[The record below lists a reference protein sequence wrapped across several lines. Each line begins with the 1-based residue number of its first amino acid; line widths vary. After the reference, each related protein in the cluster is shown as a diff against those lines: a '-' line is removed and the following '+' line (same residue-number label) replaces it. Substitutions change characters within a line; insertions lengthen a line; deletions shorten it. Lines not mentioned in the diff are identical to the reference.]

1 MRFAHRL
8 ATRFMALL
16 LGMSMA
22 GLALASDYAREKK
35 WADEILPAVLVG
47 DPVWLDGPG
56 DHKFLG
62 LYTEAPNAKGAVIL
76 GHGIGV
82 HPDWGL
88 IGMLRQSLA
97 EKGYTTLSIQFPVL
111 AADAKAED
119 YAPTFDGA
127 ADRLAQATAYLKQK
141 GHGKIALVSHSL
153 GCRMSYRYLSG
164 KPDGAVKTWVALSS
178 PGTDDWGKLKLP
190 VLDLYGQND
199 LPAVL
204 QNASARASGL
214 KQPGSAQQRLPNADH
229 FFEGQDAALL
239 EAVLNHLGRHLR

>member
-1 MRFAHRL
+1 MRLINGLIALMLGMVTASL
-8 ATRFMALL
+8 AT
-16 LGMSMA
+16 A
-22 GLALASDYAREKK
+22 GDFAREKK
-35 WADEILPAVLVG
+35 WADEILPSVLVG
-47 DPVWLDGPG
+47 EPVWLDGPK
-56 DHKFLG
+56 DHKFLT
-62 LYTEAPNAKGAVIL
+62 LYTEAPNTKSAVIL

-97 EKGYTTLSIQFPVL
+97 EKGYTTLSLQFPVL
-111 AADAKAED
+111 AADAKAEA
-119 YAPTFDGA
+119 YPPTFDEA
-127 ADRLAQATAYLKQK
+127 ASRLAKATAFLKQK
-141 GHGKIALVSHSL
+141 GYERVAIVSHSL

-164 KPDGAVKTWVALSS
+164 TPDAAVKTWVALSS

-204 QNASARASGL
+204 QNAKKRASGL
-214 KQPGSAQQRLPNADH
+214 KQPGSAQKRLPNADH

-239 EAVLNHLGRHLR
+239 KAVGDYLGQHL

>member
-1 MRFAHRL
+1 MRL
-8 ATRFMALL
+8 MNGLIALM
-16 LGMSMA
+16 LGML
-22 GLALASDYAREKK
+22 LAAQATASDYAREKK
-35 WADEILPAVLVG
+35 WADEILPSVLVG
-47 DPVWLDGPG
+47 DAVWLDGAK
-56 DHKFLG
+56 DHKFLA
-62 LYTEAPNAKGAVIL
+62 LYTAVPNAKGAVIL

-111 AADAKAED
+111 AADAKAEA
-119 YAPTFDGA
+119 YPPTFDEA
-127 ADRLAQATAYLKQK
+127 AARLAKATDYLKQK
-141 GHGKIALVSHSL
+141 GYGRIAIVSHSL

-164 KPDGAVKTWVALSS
+164 KPDAAVKTWVALSS
-178 PGTDDWGKLKLP
+178 PGTEDWGKLKLP

-204 QNASARASGL
+204 QNAKSRASGL
-214 KQPGSAQQRLPNADH
+214 KQPGSTQQQLPKADH

-239 EAVLNHLGRHLR
+239 KAVADYLGKHL

>member
-1 MRFAHRL
+1 MRWI
-8 ATRFMALL
+8 ALL
-16 LGMSMA
+16 LGLLLT
-22 GLALASDYAREKK
+22 GLAVASDYAREQK

-47 DPVWLDGPG
+47 DPVWLEGEK
-56 DHKFLG
+56 DHRFLG
-62 LYTEAPNAKGAVIL
+62 IYTEAPNAKGAVIL

-111 AADAKAED
+111 AADAKAEA
-119 YAPTFDGA
+119 YAPTFDDA
-127 ADRLAQATAYLKQK
+127 AGRLAKATSFLKQK
-141 GHGKIALVSHSL
+141 GYGKVAIVSHSL

-164 KPDGAVKTWVALSS
+164 KPDDAVKTWVALSS
-178 PGTDDWGKLKLP
+178 PGAEDWNKLKLP

-199 LPAVL
+199 LPGVL
-204 QNASARASGL
+204 QNARTRAPGL

-229 FFEGQDAALL
+229 FFTGQDAELL
-239 EAVLNHLGRHLR
+239 EAVNAYLGKNL